1 MDPLQQVGQIAEQT
15 MAKFT
20 TARRV
25 FPIVALSI
33 AAVTAAACSM
43 APAPV
48 AKVAQVGVNPSRY
61 SCYFADGST
70 VDQVVGGQTL
80 HWCGPV
86 PRAVQ

>member
-1 MDPLQQVGQIAEQT
+1 
-15 MAKFT
+15 MAKCT

-33 AAVTAAACSM
+33 AAVAVAAAACSM

-48 AKVAQVGVNPSRY
+48 ARVAQAGVTPNPSGY
-61 SCYFADGST
+61 PCYFGDDSTADR
-70 VDQVVGGQTL
+70 VVGGQTL

>member
-1 MDPLQQVGQIAEQT
+1 
-15 MAKFT
+15 MARFT

-33 AAVTAAACSM
+33 AAVTAAACGV

-48 AKVAQVGVNPSRY
+48 ARVAQVGVNPNPSRY

-70 VDQVVGGQTL
+70 ADQVVGGQTL

>member
-1 MDPLQQVGQIAEQT
+1 

-25 FPIVALSI
+25 FPFVALTI
-33 AAVTAAACSM
+33 AAVTVAACGVAPTPAARM
-43 APAPV
+43 AE
-48 AKVAQVGVNPSRY
+48 VGVNPNPGGY

-70 VDQVVGGQTL
+70 AAPVVGAKAR

>member
-1 MDPLQQVGQIAEQT
+1 
-15 MAKFT
+15 MAKFPA
-20 TARRV
+20 ARRG

-43 APAPV
+43 TPAPV
-48 AKVAQVGVNPSRY
+48 ATVTQVGVSPNPSGY
-61 SCYFADGST
+61 PCYFADDST
-70 VDQVVGGQTL
+70 ADRVIGGQTL